1 MYLTLEEYEALT
13 GEVFEDNTLY
23 GRLEYRAR
31 KRVDDATFGRLKAD
45 DPVREA
51 VKRLMAELIG
61 VYSSEGETA
70 AGSGIASTSNDG
82 VSVSYVSPEQAD
94 KARAAREKDLIRLY
108 LEDEKTPDG
117 YSVLSRWAYAD
128 LS

>member
-1 MYLTLEEYEALT
+1 MYLTLDEYEAMT
-13 GEVFEDNTLY
+13 DAEIDEIVFE
-23 GRLEYRAR
+23 RLEYRAR
-31 KRVDDATFGRLKAD
+31 KKIDDATFGRLKNES
-45 DPVREA
+45 PVREA

-61 VYSSEGETA
+61 VYSSEEDTA

-82 VSVSYVSPEQAD
+82 VSVSYVSPEQAI
-94 KARAAREKDLIRLY
+94 KALNQREAELIRLY
-108 LEDEKTPDG
+108 LEGEMMSNG

>member
-1 MYLTLEEYEALT
+1 MYLTLDEYEVMTDA
-13 GEVFEDNTLY
+13 EIDEIVFE
-23 GRLEYRAR
+23 RLEYRAR
-31 KRVDDATFGRLKAD
+31 KKVDDATFGRLKND
-45 DPVREA
+45 SPVREA

-82 VSVSYVSPEQAD
+82 VSVSYVSPDQAA
-94 KARAAREKDLIRLY
+94 KALNQRESELIRLY
-108 LEDEKTPDG
+108 LEDEKTPNG

>member
-1 MYLTLEEYEALT
+1 MYLTLDEYEAMT
-13 GEVFEDNTLY
+13 DAEIDEIVFE
-23 GRLEYRAR
+23 RLEYRAR
-31 KRVDDATFGRLKAD
+31 KKVDDTTFGRLKND
-45 DPVREA
+45 SPVREA

-82 VSVSYVSPEQAD
+82 VSVSYVSPDQAA
-94 KARAAREKDLIRLY
+94 KALNQRESELIRLY
-108 LEDEKTPDG
+108 LEDEKTPNG

>member
-1 MYLTLEEYEALT
+1 MYLTLDEYEAMT
-13 GEVFEDNTLY
+13 DAEIDEIVFE
-23 GRLEYRAR
+23 RMEYRAR
-31 KRVDDATFGRLKAD
+31 KKVDDATFGRLKND
-45 DPVREA
+45 SPVREA

-82 VSVSYVSPEQAD
+82 VSVSYVSPDQAA
-94 KARAAREKDLIRLY
+94 KALNQRESELIRLY
-108 LEDEKTPDG
+108 LEDEKTPNG

>member
-1 MYLTLEEYEALT
+1 MYLTLDEYETMTDA
-13 GEVFEDNTLY
+13 EIDEIVFE
-23 GRLEYRAR
+23 RLEYRAR
-31 KRVDDATFGRLKAD
+31 KKVDDATFGRLKND
-45 DPVREA
+45 SPVREA

-82 VSVSYVSPEQAD
+82 VSVSYVSPDQAA
-94 KARAAREKDLIRLY
+94 KALNQRESELIRLY
-108 LEDEKTPDG
+108 LEDEKTPNG

>member
-1 MYLTLEEYEALT
+1 MYLTLDEYEAMT
-13 GEVFEDNTLY
+13 DAEIDEIVFE
-23 GRLEYRAR
+23 RLEYRAR
-31 KRVDDATFGRLKAD
+31 KKVDDATFGRLKND
-45 DPVREA
+45 SPVREA

-82 VSVSYVSPEQAD
+82 VSVSYVSPDQAA
-94 KARAAREKDLIRLY
+94 KALNQRESELIRLY
-108 LEDEKTPDG
+108 LEDEKTPNG

>member
-1 MYLTLEEYEALT
+1 MYLTLDEYEAMT
-13 GEVFEDNTLY
+13 DAEIDEIVFE
-23 GRLEYRAR
+23 RMEYRAR
-31 KRVDDATFGRLKAD
+31 KKVDDATFGRLKND
-45 DPVREA
+45 SPVREA

-61 VYSSEGETA
+61 VYSSQEDTA

-82 VSVSYVSPEQAD
+82 VSVSYVSPEQAI
-94 KARAAREKDLIRLY
+94 KALNQRESELIRLY
-108 LEDEKTPDG
+108 LEDEKTPNG

>member
-1 MYLTLEEYEALT
+1 MYLTLDEYEAMT
-13 GEVFEDNTLY
+13 DAEIDEIVFE
-23 GRLEYRAR
+23 RLEYRAR
-31 KRVDDATFGRLKAD
+31 KKVDDATFGRLKND
-45 DPVREA
+45 SPVREA

-82 VSVSYVSPEQAD
+82 VSVSYVSPEQAI
-94 KARAAREKDLIRLY
+94 KALNQREAELIRLY
-108 LEDEKTPDG
+108 LEGEMMPNG
-117 YSVLSRWAYAD
+117 NSVLSRWAYAD

>member
-1 MYLTLEEYEALT
+1 MYLTLDEYEAMT
-13 GEVFEDNTLY
+13 DAEIDEIVFE
-23 GRLEYRAR
+23 RLEYRAR
-31 KRVDDATFGRLKAD
+31 KKVDDATFGRLKND
-45 DPVREA
+45 SPVREA
-51 VKRLMAELIG
+51 VKRRMAELIG

-82 VSVSYVSPEQAD
+82 VSVSYVSPDQAA
-94 KARAAREKDLIRLY
+94 KALNQRESELIRLY
-108 LEDEKTPDG
+108 LEDEKTPNG

>member
-1 MYLTLEEYEALT
+1 MYLTLDEYEAMT
-13 GEVFEDNTLY
+13 DAEIDEIVFE
-23 GRLEYRAR
+23 RLEYRAR
-31 KRVDDATFGRLKAD
+31 KKIDDATFGRLKNES
-45 DPVREA
+45 PVREA

-61 VYSSEGETA
+61 VYSSQEDTA

-82 VSVSYVSPEQAD
+82 VSVSYVSPEQAI
-94 KARAAREKDLIRLY
+94 KALNQREAELIRLY
-108 LEDEKTPDG
+108 LEGEMMPNG